1 MAEFA
6 NIETRLFINGEFT
19 PSIRGKVFKLINPA
33 TDKLTAEIYEG
44 GAEDVDLAV
53 QSAKNAFPAWAQA
66 EASHLQC
73 ILQKLADLVEQHA
86 AYFAYLDAISMGKPL
101 STYIDHTLAVATI
114 RYFAGKAYDVHGI
127 TSLGSKD
134 HLNISLRQPYGVTGA
149 IIPWNVPLVM
159 LAFKVAP
166 ALMTGNTMVLK
177 SSERAPLSPL
187 LFARLAKEAG
197 LPPGV
202 LNVLSGFGN
211 PCGDAIARH
220 MEIRKISFT
229 GSHATGKIVQRA
241 AAESNLKVCTLELG
255 GKSPLIVFEDADL
268 EKAAAA
274 AAFSITFNS
283 GQICMACTRVY
294 VHTSVA
300 NRFIELYKAN
310 ILKIMG
316 KIGDPLET
324 TTTFGPQAD
333 RQQYDNISKVLQKA
347 ADDGLEFIL
356 GGRPLEGKGCF
367 IPPAVVLHPPEQGD
381 IMTKEIFGIYF
392 SAISCVSTFTNEED
406 VLDRAN
412 DTEYG
417 LYASVFTRDLN
428 RAIRIAKGF
437 EAGAVGV
444 NTASPYYSQDLPLGG
459 YKSSGSGRELGQEG
473 LESWTEVKSVY
484 IDLT

>member
-19 PSIRGKVFKLINPA
+19 PSIRGKTFKLINPA
-33 TDKLTAEIYEG
+33 TDKSTAEIYEG

-53 QSAKNAFPAWAQA
+53 QSAKNAFPAWAED
-66 EASHLQC
+66 EASDRQC

-86 AYFAYLDAISMGKPL
+86 AQFAYLDAISMGKPL

-114 RYFAGKAYDVHGI
+114 RYFAGKAYDAHGI

-166 ALMTGNTMVLK
+166 ALMAGNTMVLR

-294 VHTSVA
+294 VHTS
-300 NRFIELYKAN
+300 
-310 ILKIMG
+310 
-316 KIGDPLET
+316 
-324 TTTFGPQAD
+324 
-333 RQQYDNISKVLQKA
+333 DNISKALQKA

-367 IPPAVVLHPPEQGD
+367 IPPAVVLHPPEQSD
-381 IMTKEIFGIYF
+381 IMKKEIFG
-392 SAISCVSTFTNEED
+392 AISCVSTFTNEED
-406 VLDRAN
+406 VLARAN

>member
-19 PSIRGKVFKLINPA
+19 PSIRGKIFKLINPA

-53 QSAKNAFPAWAQA
+53 QSAKNAFPAWAEA
-66 EASHLQC
+66 EASDRQC

-86 AYFAYLDAISMGKPL
+86 AQFAYLDAISMGKPL

-166 ALMTGNTMVLK
+166 ALMAGNTMVLK

-283 GQICMACTRVY
+283 GQICMA
-294 VHTSVA
+294 S
-300 NRFIELYKAN
+300 N

-333 RQQYDNISKVLQKA
+333 RQQYDNISKALQKA

-367 IPPAVVLHPPEQGD
+367 IPPAVVLHPPEQSD
-381 IMTKEIFGIYF
+381 IMKKEIFG
-392 SAISCVSTFTNEED
+392 
-406 VLDRAN
+406 
-412 DTEYG
+412 
-417 LYASVFTRDLN
+417 
-428 RAIRIAKGF
+428 AIRIAKGF